1 MKPEGAGE
9 FFERFM
15 KEALVEARRAYQA
28 GEVPVGAVV
37 VDAEGRVLAK
47 GFNRPI
53 KSLDPTAHAEVVA
66 LRMAC
71 AAVGNY
77 RLFGA
82 TLFATLEPCLL
93 CAGACLQARI
103 DRLVFGARDPKGGAV
118 RSLWSLLDDPR
129 NNHRITIVEG
139 VLAEECAS
147 LLQDFFRSRRG

>member
-1 MKPEGAGE
+1 
-9 FFERFM
+9 M

-71 AAVGNY
+71 AGVGNY
-77 RLFGA
+77 RLSGA
-82 TLFATLEPCLL
+82 TLFATLEPCVL
-93 CAGACLQARI
+93 CAGACLHARI

-147 LLQDFFRSRRG
+147 LLQDFFRSRRC